1 MSFTRQVVGFALL
14 FSAAV
19 EAADPPA
26 PPVADKPAQTTAA
39 ASARPP
45 LKLQIGDVRK
55 YMMPNEYRAA
65 IGAPDADKY
74 TVVVEGQREL
84 LPMKFEKPVPV
95 GIVTPFWMIVNPLSA
110 WRALVPDLRA
120 PPPGPPDPVPQR
132 EVRLGP

>member
-1 MSFTRQVVGFALL
+1 MSFTRQLIGFALI
-14 FSAAV
+14 FGAAA

-26 PPVADKPAQTTAA
+26 LPSADKPAQAT
-39 ASARPP
+39 SGARPP

-65 IGAPDADKY
+65 VGAPDADKY

-95 GIVTPFWMIVNPLSA
+95 GIVTPFWMLVNPLSA

-132 EVRLGP
+132 EFRWGP

>member
-1 MSFTRQVVGFALL
+1 MSFTRQMIGIALI
-14 FSAAV
+14 FSAAA

-26 PPVADKPAQTTAA
+26 PPAADKPAQA
-39 ASARPP
+39 ASAARPP

-65 IGAPDADKY
+65 VGAPDADKY

-95 GIVTPFWMIVNPLSA
+95 GIVTPFWMLANPLSA

-132 EVRLGP
+132 EFRWGP